1 MSRDEHVRNY
11 RRGCA
16 DAGCGSTANTAFY
29 VVKYT
34 VFSTDKEEA
43 RASQCFFSPF
53 MFVLYM
59 LHKEFSVTHWYAIIE
74 LQSTVLFTEQT
85 LTSSLSLFTG

>member
-1 MSRDEHVRNY
+1 MSMRNY

-16 DAGCGSTANTAFY
+16 DAAVAVNTAFH
-29 VVKYT
+29 VVKYS

-59 LHKEFSVTHWYAIIE
+59 LHKQFSKF
-74 LQSTVLFTEQT
+74 QSH
-85 LTSSLSLFTG
+85 TGMQ

>member
-1 MSRDEHVRNY
+1 MSDPGSSSQDLEESRTVPVKRSQEAVICRAMSMRNY

-16 DAGCGSTANTAFY
+16 DAAVAVNTAFH
-29 VVKYT
+29 VVKYS

-53 MFVLYM
+53 MFVL
-59 LHKEFSVTHWYAIIE
+59 
-74 LQSTVLFTEQT
+74 
-85 LTSSLSLFTG
+85 

>member
-1 MSRDEHVRNY
+1 MSRDEHARNY

-29 VVKYT
+29 VVKYS
-34 VFSTDKEEA
+34 VYSTDKEEA

-53 MFVLYM
+53 MYAAQTVFKV
-59 LHKEFSVTHWYAIIE
+59 SVTHWYAIIE